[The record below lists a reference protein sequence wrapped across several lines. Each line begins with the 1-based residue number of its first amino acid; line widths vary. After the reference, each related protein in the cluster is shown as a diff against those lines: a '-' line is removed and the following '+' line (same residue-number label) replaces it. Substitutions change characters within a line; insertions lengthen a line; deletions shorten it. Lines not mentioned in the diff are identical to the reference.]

1 MSQSLAMKY
10 RPQTLEEIL
19 GQSITVEILKRS
31 VEKMNFKHAYLFAGP
46 SGTGKTTCARAFAK
60 AINGGIGDPIELDA
74 ASNGSID
81 QIRAIVDSANQRSLT
96 CKYKIFIID
105 ECHAI
110 STAGFQ
116 VFLKCLEECPEY
128 TIFMFCTTEPNK
140 IPTTILN
147 RVQRYNLA
155 PISIA
160 DITARLC
167 YICENEGF
175 INYKDACDYIAK
187 MSNGEMRAAITYLE
201 QCADYSTDLAID
213 NIKAVLGDISYET
226 MLTLTNVFIDGNLD
240 MALKFIDKQVSNGVD
255 MKQFVATYLE
265 FSIELTK
272 YIMSKNIACTNI
284 PSYLIST
291 MVGDTNT
298 NIIDYTTG
306 IDNNKA
312 WFTKLTDKLFEL
324 KSLLRNDQNFITTIK
339 VFFMQICRGI

>member
-1 MSQSLAMKY
+1 MQSLTLKY
-10 RPQTLEEIL
+10 RPKTFEEVI
-19 GQSITVEILKRS
+19 GQSITTEILKRTI
-31 VEKMNFKHAYLFAGP
+31 AAGALKNSILLCGK
-46 SGTGKTTCARAFAK
+46 SGCGKTTIARIIA
-60 AINGGIGDPIELDA
+60 NMLNDGVGEPIEIDA
-74 ASNGSID
+74 ASNGGVDNVRSI
-81 QIRAIVDSANQRSLT
+81 IESANQRSLT
-96 CKYKIFIID
+96 CKYKVFIID

-110 STAGFQ
+110 STAGWQ
-116 VFLKCLEECPEY
+116 AFLKGIEEPAEHTY
-128 TIFMFCTTEPNK
+128 YIFCTTEPNK
-140 IPTTILN
+140 IPATILN
-147 RVQRYNLA
+147 RVQRYNIA
-155 PISIA
+155 PISIEN
-160 DITARLC
+160 IIARLQ